1 MPARI
6 LVVDDSAVVRQ
17 ALAQILG
24 RAGLAVST
32 ANDPLI
38 AMDKMRRERPDA
50 IVLDIEM
57 PRMDGLTF
65 LRKVMAEDP
74 IPVVVC
80 SGLAGRGSEVALR
93 ALEEG
98 AVDLVEKPRLAVK
111 DFLEGSA
118 ARLVHVVRA
127 AVLARVHR
135 RPAARLPAPKLQ
147 GCSEFPGPSQASET
161 QAAQGATTEHARRHV
176 REEQRSDAQRVVRPA
191 TGGETAPAVDAPPRP
206 AARGSPGRVVVVGA
220 STGGTEALRRL
231 LEAMPPDAPGIAIV
245 QHMPPVFTAQF
256 AARLDRSCRIEVK
269 EAADGDRLHP
279 GRALVAPGDRHLALR
294 RAGDGYAVQVLA
306 GPPVSLHRPSV
317 NVLFRSAAQA
327 AGGNAA
333 GVILTGMGDDGA
345 DGLAELRTAGAR
357 TFAQDE
363 ATCVVFGMPK
373 EAIARGAAEQVLP
386 LPRIAPALLEWWRS
400 PSRAR

>member
-1 MPARI
+1 MPARV

-24 RAGLAVST
+24 RAGLAVAT

-38 AMDKMRRERPDA
+38 AMEKMRRERPDA

-65 LRKVMAEDP
+65 LRKLMAEDP

-80 SGLAGRGSEVALR
+80 SGLAGPGTEVALR

-98 AVDLVEKPRLAVK
+98 AVDLVEKPRLGVK

-118 ARLVHVVRA
+118 GRLVHVVRA
-127 AVLARVHR
+127 AVLARVRR
-135 RPAARLPAPKLQ
+135 RPSAPPLVQKLSADAVLPA
-147 GCSEFPGPSQASET
+147 
-161 QAAQGATTEHARRHV
+161 
-176 REEQRSDAQRVVRPA
+176 
-191 TGGETAPAVDAPPRP
+191 RP
-206 AARGSPGRVVVVGA
+206 AARGAGDRIVVVGA
-220 STGGTEALRRL
+220 STGGTEALRVL
-231 LEAMPPDAPGIAIV
+231 LGAMPPDAPGIAVV

-256 AARLDRSCRIEVK
+256 AARLDRTCRIEVK
-269 EAADGDRLHP
+269 EAAQGDRLGP

-294 RAGDGYAVQVLA
+294 RAGDGYFVDVLD

-345 DGLAELRTAGAR
+345 DGLAELRAAGAR

-363 ATCVVFGMPK
+363 ASCVVFGMPK
-373 EAIARGAAEQVLP
+373 EAIARGAVEEVLP
-386 LPRIAPALLEWWRS
+386 LPRIAPALLHW
-400 PSRAR
+400 SRGPRPRESITP

>member
-1 MPARI
+1 MPARV

-24 RAGLAVST
+24 RAGLAVAT

-38 AMDKMRRERPDA
+38 AMEKMRRERPDA

-65 LRKVMAEDP
+65 LRKLMAEDP

-80 SGLAGRGSEVALR
+80 SGLAGPGTEVALR

-98 AVDLVEKPRLAVK
+98 AVDLVEKPRLGVK

-118 ARLVHVVRA
+118 GRLVHVVRA
-127 AVLARVHR
+127 AVLSRVR
-135 RPAARLPAPKLQ
+135 RRTPTPPQVQKLSADAVLPA
-147 GCSEFPGPSQASET
+147 
-161 QAAQGATTEHARRHV
+161 
-176 REEQRSDAQRVVRPA
+176 
-191 TGGETAPAVDAPPRP
+191 RP
-206 AARGSPGRVVVVGA
+206 AARGAGERIVVVGA
-220 STGGTEALRRL
+220 STGGTEALRVL

-269 EAADGDRLHP
+269 EAAQGDRLGP

-294 RAGDGYAVQVLA
+294 RAADGYAVDVLD

-345 DGLAELRTAGAR
+345 DGLAELRAAGAR
-357 TFAQDE
+357 TLAQDE
-363 ATCVVFGMPK
+363 ASCVVFGMPK
-373 EAIARGAAEQVLP
+373 EAIARGAVEEVLP
-386 LPRIAPALLEWWRS
+386 LPRIAPALLEWC
-400 PSRAR
+400 ARRPPGTKP